1 MTDSGT
7 WTRTFPYRATMT
19 TKKKLLVAGLVVIG
33 ISSTVGYS
41 IFARNRGVVAIQAGR
56 VLRQDLTQT
65 VSANGEIKPKKD
77 VNVSSNMM
85 GRIVHMPVKEGDR
98 VRNGELLV
106 QLESIQTEAD
116 VQAAEASLD
125 AAQADVEGMV
135 AQIRSADAT
144 VAAAKAEITRA
155 EADLLRAKL
164 AFDRQ
169 EQLNN
174 QGLIAKDAYEKA
186 KADYQIAD
194 ATLVSDKAR
203 LAQAEAQAAQVLKQ
217 RDSTYTRI
225 AQQRA
230 ALTRAKD
237 AFSKATIRAT
247 LDGIITYLPVNEGEI
262 AIVGVQNQPG
272 TVLMTI
278 ADMSVITAEV
288 NVDETDIVNVKLGQ
302 EARIKVDALGD
313 KVLLGHV
320 SEVGN
325 SALSRSSGTTSTAT
339 TGTNNQEA
347 KDFKVVVTLD
357 NPPPE
362 LRPGLS
368 CTATIVTATRQK
380 ILTVPIQALT
390 IREFDA
396 DPDAVKKDTA
406 NNKKKIEKE
415 GVFTLKAGVA
425 LFRPVK
431 TGITGTTDIE
441 ILEGLAENDN
451 VVTGPYQVLR
461 TLQDNTRIK
470 IDKSQ

>member
-1 MTDSGT
+1 
-7 WTRTFPYRATMT
+7 
-19 TKKKLLVAGLVVIG
+19 
-33 ISSTVGYS
+33 
-41 IFARNRGVVAIQAGR
+41 
-56 VLRQDLTQT
+56 
-65 VSANGEIKPKKD
+65 
-77 VNVSSNMM
+77 VSSNMM
-85 GRIVHMPVKEGDR
+85 GRIVRLPVKEGDR
-98 VRNGELLV
+98 VRNGQLLV
-106 QLESIQTEAD
+106 RLESIQTEAD
-116 VQAAEASLD
+116 VRAAEATLD
-125 AAQADVEGMV
+125 AAQADVEGTV
-135 AQIRSADAT
+135 AQIRSADAAVT
-144 VAAAKAEITRA
+144 SAKAEITRA
-155 EADLLRAKL
+155 EADLVRAKQS
-164 AFDRQ
+164 FERQ

-186 KADYQIAD
+186 KADYEIAQ
-194 ATLVSDKAR
+194 ATVNSDKAR
-203 LAQAEAQAAQVLKQ
+203 LAQAEAQAAQTINQ
-217 RDSTYTRI
+217 RDSTATRI

-237 AFSKATIRAT
+237 VNSKATIHST

-313 KVLLGHV
+313 KVLMGHV

-325 SALSRSSGTTSTAT
+325 SALTRSNGTTTTTSTGT
-339 TGTNNQEA
+339 TQEA

-357 NPPPE
+357 NPPAE

-368 CTATIVTATRQK
+368 CTATVLTATRQK

-396 DPDAVKKDTA
+396 DPNDVKKDPT
-406 NNKKKIEKE
+406 NNKKKVEKE
-415 GVFTLKAGVA
+415 GVFTLKDGVA

-461 TLQDNTRIK
+461 TLKDNTRIK
-470 IDKSQ
+470 IEKTQ